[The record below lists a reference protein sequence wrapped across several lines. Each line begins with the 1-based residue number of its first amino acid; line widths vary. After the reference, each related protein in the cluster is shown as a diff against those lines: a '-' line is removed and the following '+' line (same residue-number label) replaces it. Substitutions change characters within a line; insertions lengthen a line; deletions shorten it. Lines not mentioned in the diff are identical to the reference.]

1 MSIKYLFL
9 TITLAISSVSLV
21 VADPEGR
28 HIHVNGEHLDG
39 ETILLLD
46 GVFGELVPDGYYLI
60 DFDTGEWG
68 MEGDTRVYG
77 VLQTESAPTPE
88 YGRGEINNT
97 STGSYVSGRL
107 NGQDCSFVSVGGTT
121 MKMCD

>member
-1 MSIKYLFL
+1 M
-9 TITLAISSVSLV
+9 AI
-21 VADPEGR
+21 ADSQER

-39 ETILLLD
+39 ETIQLLD
-46 GVFGELVPDGYYLI
+46 GVFGEIVPDGYYLI
-60 DFDTGEWG
+60 DFNTGEWG
-68 MEGDTRVYG
+68 IEGNSQVQG
-77 VLQTESAPTPE
+77 ILQTQSAPDSG
-88 YGRGEINNT
+88 YGRGEINTT